1 MAQHKLGERVRP
13 EDILE
18 CVKKHRLFPQ
28 AEASI
33 RLRIPDI
40 KKSFNLGLEVWLT
53 HLNSQKRKCRSQCAH
68 DYCGSFHIICL
79 RSAGSQPV
87 RSHGRH
93 TDPQWECWRRAGL
106 GVSAHRLHVRHCH
119 HRVSQSHG
127 HDAACLREEQHQDQW
142 QVRASS
148 VTTLESPNILFA
160 SLQFSCLSIQVTL
173 QHLLRTPPDGER
185 TLYRQLLSERVRNKH
200 ISLTDAHEE

>member
-53 HLNSQKRKCRSQCAH
+53 HLNSQKYQKNIFFNKKYR
-68 DYCGSFHIICL
+68 IICL

-106 GVSAHRLHVRHCH
+106 GVSAHRLHVRNCH
-119 HRVSQSHG
+119 HRVPQSHG

-160 SLQFSCLSIQVTL
+160 SQQFSFLSIQVAL

-185 TLYRQLLSERVRNKH
+185 PLYRQLLSERVRNKH
-200 ISLTDAHEE
+200 ISLTDAHE